1 MTLCII
7 LLACGAI
14 ALALFLRERL
24 RGHTLRAALAKS
36 VVSAIFVGLGCCA
49 WFHSIWA
56 FMDTHLDF
64 PFLGAFVVPGLVF
77 GLMGDIWLDLKFVY
91 PSDDAPLTYA
101 GFAAFGVGHIL
112 YQLGLILQYYVRGVL
127 RSGLTVQFVGPGKP
141 GFVLVPMGLA
151 VVLTFGNVLMEKP
164 MKLRYGQLKP
174 VVIAYGFLLFFT
186 VLLSGSLALMHGW
199 SETSLNV
206 FFVGSILF
214 ALSDLILSGTY
225 FGEGKDRPAD
235 VVLNHVSYYAAQFLI
250 AFSLA
255 FV

>member
-7 LLACGAI
+7 LLVCGAA

-36 VVSAIFVGLGCCA
+36 VVSALFVAVAVCA
-49 WFHSIWA
+49 CFRAAIGGA
-56 FMDTHLDF
+56 L
-64 PFLGAFVVPGLVF
+64 PILGAFVVPGLVF

-91 PSDDAPLTYA
+91 RADDAPLTYA

-112 YQLGLILQYYVRGVL
+112 YQLGLISQFYVHGRPGYVL
-127 RSGLTVQFVGPGKP
+127 IPL
-141 GFVLVPMGLA
+141 GLA
-151 VVLTFGNVLMEKP
+151 VVLSFGNFLMEKP
-164 MKLRYGQLKP
+164 MKLRYGQMKP

-186 VLLSGSLALMHGW
+186 VLLSGALAICHGW
-199 SETSLNV
+199 KAPALNV

-235 VVLNHVSYYAAQFLI
+235 VVMNHLSYYAAQFLI

-255 FV
+255 LV